1 MTINITMKT
10 FKQFME
16 NKFFIYKENNE
27 YDEYILSKEK
37 YEKEMEK
44 YKKELDEYK
53 NQSRSIKKEFAQ
65 KLMDAANKNWDEG
78 KNVIFNTMTKTSVVT
93 PKNRSAIRINGSELE
108 IASGKKWTSLYGQ
121 SMLTMA
127 YNLNIQPPTLPD
139 KPDKPDEPDEPL
151 AHKLTPD
158 QYVNIKGGDEFWRN
172 VHKQAIA
179 YELESNLV
187 EPNDYQK
194 IFDLYQDLK
203 K

>member
-16 NKFFIYKENNE
+16 NKFSIYKENNE
-27 YDEYILSKEK
+27 YDEYMSSKEN

-108 IASGKKWTSLYGQ
+108 IASGKKWTSLSGQ
-121 SMLTMA
+121 PTLTMA
-127 YNLNIQPPTLPD
+127 YNLNIQPPNMPD
-139 KPDKPDEPDEPL
+139 KPDKPEEPDEPL
-151 AHKLTPD
+151 AYKLTPD
-158 QYVNIKGGDEFWRN
+158 QYVNIKGGEELWRN

-179 YELESNLV
+179 HELESNLV

-194 IFDLYQDLK
+194 IFDLYPDLK